1 MMIRSKAPLRLGL
14 AGGGTDVSP
23 YADLHGGSILN
34 ATINMYAHT
43 TIVPTNNGL
52 IKLEA
57 QDMGE
62 SETVTSD
69 TYLEPIG
76 KLALLKG
83 VYNRVVRQFV
93 EKPLSFEIY
102 TRVDAPPG
110 SGLGSSSTLVVSILG
125 AFAEWQNIPLGEYDL
140 AHLAYEIE
148 RVDLG
153 LAGGRQDQYAAT
165 FGGFNFMEF
174 YKDDKVIVNPLRIKQ
189 RYAAELEHNLVLFYM
204 GTSRESA
211 RIIEKQTQN
220 ISDSNSKALTATH
233 NLKAQ
238 SVKMKE
244 AILMGKI
251 DTIGEVM
258 HFGWESKKQM
268 ATGISN
274 PEIDKIY
281 ETALQNGA
289 TGGKISG
296 AGGGGYFF
304 FYCPNVSRTKLI
316 QSLEPFGVTA
326 QHYHFTRE
334 GLYTYTVNDEV

>member
-1 MMIRSKAPLRLGL
+1 MIIRSKAPLRLGL

-34 ATINMYAHT
+34 ATINLYAHT
-43 TIVPTNNGL
+43 TIIPRDNGK
-52 IKLEA
+52 IYLEA
-57 QDMGE
+57 QDIDV
-62 SETVTSD
+62 SETVDSAEVIDTS
-69 TYLEPIG
+69 G
-76 KLALLKG
+76 KLGLLKG
-83 VYNRVVRQFV
+83 VYNRIVKDFV
-93 EKPLSFEIY
+93 KKPLSFEIY

-110 SGLGSSSTLVVSILG
+110 SGLGSSSTLVVSIIG
-125 AFAEWQNIPLGEYDL
+125 AFAEWCNIPLGEYDI

-174 YKDDKVIVNPLRIKQ
+174 YKEDKVIVNPLRLKQ

-204 GTSRESA
+204 GTNRESA
-211 RIIEKQTQN
+211 SIIEEQTNN
-220 ISDSNSKALTATH
+220 IKNRDELAIEATH
-233 NLKAQ
+233 KLKTQ
-238 SVKMKE
+238 SMKMKE
-244 AILMGKI
+244 AILMGKT
-251 DTIGEVM
+251 DDIGQVM
-258 HFGWESKKQM
+258 HDGWESKKKM
-268 ATGISN
+268 AQGISN

-281 ETALQNGA
+281 ATAMQNGA

-304 FYCPNVSRTKLI
+304 FYCPAVSRTKLI
-316 QSLEPFGVTA
+316 KSLEPFGIEA

-334 GLYTYTVNDEV
+334 GLYTYTIDS

>member
-1 MMIRSKAPLRLGL
+1 MIIRSKAPLRLGL

-43 TIVPTNNGL
+43 TIIPTTDGK
-52 IKLEA
+52 IRLEA
-57 QDMGE
+57 QDME
-62 SETVTSD
+62 VVETLDSALF
-69 TYLEPIG
+69 LEPTG

-83 VYNRVVRQFV
+83 VYNRIIKDYVK
-93 EKPLSFEIY
+93 EPLSFQIY

-125 AFAEWQNIPLGEYDL
+125 AFAEWCNIPLGEYDL

-148 RVDLG
+148 RIDLG

-211 RIIEKQTQN
+211 KIIEKQTQN
-220 ISDSNSKALTATH
+220 ISNSNEAAIEATH
-233 NLKAQ
+233 RLKVQ
-238 SVKMKE
+238 SVRMKE
-244 AILMGKI
+244 SILMGKI
-251 DTIGEVM
+251 DEIGEVM
-258 HFGWESKKQM
+258 HIGWESKKQM

-281 ETALQNGA
+281 DTALQNGA

-304 FYCPNVSRTKLI
+304 FYCPRVSRTKLI
-316 QSLEPFGVTA
+316 KSLEPFGVEA
-326 QHYHFTRE
+326 QQYHFTRE
-334 GLYTYTVNDEV
+334 GLYTYTINE

>member
-1 MMIRSKAPLRLGL
+1 MIIRSKAPLRLGL

-43 TIVPTNNGL
+43 TIIPTENGS
-52 IKLEA
+52 IHLEA
-57 QDMGE
+57 QDMEVSEDLE
-62 SETVTSD
+62 SQV
-69 TYLEPIG
+69 YLEPDG

-83 VYNRVVRQFV
+83 VYNRVVKDFV
-93 EKPLSFEIY
+93 KKPLSFELY

-125 AFAEWQNIPLGEYDL
+125 AFAEWQNIPLGEYDI
-140 AHLAYEIE
+140 ARLAYEIE
-148 RVDLG
+148 RNDLG

-211 RIIEKQTQN
+211 RIIEKQTEN
-220 ISDSNSKALTATH
+220 IRNSNEAALEATH

-238 SVKMKE
+238 SIKMKE
-244 AILMGKI
+244 AILMGK
-251 DTIGEVM
+251 TGSIGEVM
-258 HFGWESKKQM
+258 HYGWESKKKM
-268 ATGISN
+268 AAGISN

-281 ETALQNGA
+281 ATALKNGA

-304 FYCPNVSRTKLI
+304 FYCPRVSRTRLI
-316 QSLEPFGVTA
+316 KSLEPFGVKA
-326 QHYHFTRE
+326 QHYHFTRQ
-334 GLYTYTVNDEV
+334 GVYTYTVAE